1 MTPKTIRAGQVD
13 VAYLEYGA
21 PDGWPCVM
29 GHGFPYAP
37 QAYAEAAPLL
47 ADAGARVIVPYLRGY
62 GPTRFVSPNIP
73 RSGEQAALGADLKA
87 LLESATPIQMS
98 QFRDRNGLWAKD
110 EESCVDV
117 LIVYDETVQFT
128 IDYADFK
135 TLPTDQ
141 QNLIRYA
148 RSSPAVP

>member
-1 MTPKTIRAGQVD
+1 MS
-13 VAYLEYGA
+13 
-21 PDGWPCVM
+21 
-29 GHGFPYAP
+29 
-37 QAYAEAAPLL
+37 
-47 ADAGARVIVPYLRGY
+47 VP
-62 GPTRFVSPNIP
+62 S
-73 RSGEQAALGADLKA
+73 DLKA